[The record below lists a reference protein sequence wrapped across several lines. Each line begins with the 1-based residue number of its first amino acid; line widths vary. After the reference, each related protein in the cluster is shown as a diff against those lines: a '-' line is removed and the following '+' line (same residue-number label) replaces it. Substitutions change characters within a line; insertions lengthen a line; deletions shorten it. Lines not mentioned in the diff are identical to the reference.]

1 MKGRQIILGRLFG
14 AEAAALVVDGQLV
27 DLIADVSLLT
37 PLAPG
42 AICRAVVDRLVKGQ
56 GGVFLRLPD
65 GARGYLRDRAG
76 LSEGQRVLVQVN
88 GVAEEEKAIPV
99 TSRLLFRGRYGI
111 VTPGKPG
118 VNVSRSIA
126 DEETRA
132 ALIALGEALI
142 ADAPGLGEDCG
153 LILRSA
159 AGQVD
164 DEEIQAELQPLVA
177 LAGSV
182 LAETTGEPE
191 LLLDAPGP
199 HDAAWID
206 WAEPAPDQMDEG
218 EDAFDEHGVTEM
230 VDALLR
236 TEIALPGGGS
246 GLLQPTRALLAIDV
260 NTGRDTS
267 PAAGLKA
274 NIALARELPRQL
286 RLRGLGGQVVV
297 DFAPMPKRD
306 RATLEQVLK
315 SAFKGESAETVLIG
329 WTKMGL
335 FEISRKRDRAQLAAL
350 AAAAGDEGL

>member
-1 MKGRQIILGRLFG
+1 MKGRQIVLGRLFG
-14 AEAAALVVDGQLV
+14 SEAAALVVDGQLA
-27 DLIADVSLLT
+27 DLIADAASLT
-37 PLAPG
+37 PLVPG
-42 AICRAVVDRLVKGQ
+42 AICRGVVDRLVKGQ

-76 LSEGQRVLVQVN
+76 LGEGQRVLVQVS
-88 GVAEEEKAIPV
+88 GVAEEDKAIPV
-99 TSRLLFRGRYGI
+99 NSRLLFRGRYGI

-118 VNVSRSIA
+118 VNVSRAIK
-126 DEETRA
+126 DEETREA
-132 ALIALGEALI
+132 LTALGTALIAET
-142 ADAPGLGEDCG
+142 PGLDETCG

-164 DEEIQAELQPLVA
+164 DDEITAELAPLA
-177 LAGSV
+177 QLAASI
-182 LAETTGEPE
+182 LAETGGEPE

-206 WAEPAPDQMDEG
+206 WAEPAPDQLDKG
-218 EDAFDEHGVTEM
+218 DDAFDLHGVTDM
-230 VDALLR
+230 VDALLSPA
-236 TEIALPGGGS
+236 IALPGGGS
-246 GLLQPTRALLAIDV
+246 ALLQPTRALLAIDV

-274 NIALARELPRQL
+274 NIALARDLPSQL

-306 RATLEQVLK
+306 RATLDQVLK
-315 SAFKGESAETVLIG
+315 SAFKGEAAETVLVG

-335 FEISRKRDRAQLAAL
+335 YEISRKRDRAQLAAL
-350 AAAAGDEGL
+350 AAAGKDA